1 MASSNNNKDM
11 RPALRAPYKTV
22 DGVEIPTDIYLPI
35 KVSQRDAP
43 VLIMCV
49 CFHHLPVL
57 EKTPEE
63 RPIEIEKVVTC
74 KS

>member
-1 MASSNNNKDM
+1 MASSNNKDM

-22 DGVEIPTDIYLPI
+22 DDVEIPTDIYLPT

-49 CFHHLPVL
+49 YFHHLPTL
-57 EKTPEE
+57 EKVPRKET
-63 RPIEIEKVVTC
+63 
-74 KS
+74 